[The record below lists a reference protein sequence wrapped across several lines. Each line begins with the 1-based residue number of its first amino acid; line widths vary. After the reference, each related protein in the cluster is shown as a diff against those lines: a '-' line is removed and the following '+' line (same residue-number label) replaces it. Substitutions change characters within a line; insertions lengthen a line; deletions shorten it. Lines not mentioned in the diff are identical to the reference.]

1 MGIPE
6 STSTSSPVT
15 SSPPPFGEI
24 FTDAIRYW
32 EPRRIGYNGVLA
44 LIVLGWVVF
53 TWPHFRSAFTW
64 SFLLLMFVL
73 AVLANV
79 CYCAAYL
86 VDVPV
91 QYSSYRDSWRRR
103 RWLFWLV
110 GTLFAAAIAFYW
122 VADEIY
128 PAVAPLTGRRA

>member
-1 MGIPE
+1 MRVPE
-6 STSTSSPVT
+6 PPSPSSAAA
-15 SSPPPFGEI
+15 SAPPPFGEV
-24 FTDAIRYW
+24 FTDALRFW
-32 EPRRIGYNGVLA
+32 ESRRMGYNGVLT
-44 LIVLGWVVF
+44 LVVLGWVVF

-64 SFLLLMFVL
+64 SSLLALFVL

-91 QYSSYRDSWRRR
+91 QYSSYRGSWRRR
-103 RWLFWLV
+103 RWVLWLV
-110 GTLFAAAIAFYW
+110 GVIFTGVITFYW

-128 PAVAPLTGRRA
+128 PAVAQMSGRA

>member
-1 MGIPE
+1 MSVPE
-6 STSTSSPVT
+6 RTSTSSAAGSAVP
-15 SSPPPFGEI
+15 SFGEV
-24 FTDAIRYW
+24 FTDALRYW

-44 LIVLGWVVF
+44 LVVLGWVVF

-64 SFLLLMFVL
+64 NSVLVLFVL

-91 QYSSYRDSWRRR
+91 QYSLYRTSWRRR
-103 RWLFWLV
+103 RWMLWLIGV
-110 GTLFAAAIAFYW
+110 IFAAVIACYW
-122 VADEIY
+122 VADEVY
-128 PAVAPLTGRRA
+128 PGVAQMAGAA